1 MQSLN
6 KAHKEEI
13 KKLMQQIHSRSDNTF
28 SKLKQAALV
37 CDIIMMSSFVHDKL
51 HTQDAVNTP
60 SPKLPT
66 EQQVT
71 KHILITVH
79 VTS

>member
-13 KKLMQQIHSRSDNTF
+13 KKLMQQIHSHSDNTF

-37 CDIIMMSSFVHDKL
+37 CDVIMISFVHDEL
-51 HTQDAVNTP
+51 HTQDAVNIP

-71 KHILITVH
+71 KHIPLLYM
-79 VTS
+79 

>member
-13 KKLMQQIHSRSDNTF
+13 KKLMQQIHSHSDNTF

-37 CDIIMMSSFVHDKL
+37 CDVIMISFVHDEL
-51 HTQDAVNTP
+51 HTHTHTQDAVNTP

-71 KHILITVH
+71 KHITLLYM
-79 VTS
+79 